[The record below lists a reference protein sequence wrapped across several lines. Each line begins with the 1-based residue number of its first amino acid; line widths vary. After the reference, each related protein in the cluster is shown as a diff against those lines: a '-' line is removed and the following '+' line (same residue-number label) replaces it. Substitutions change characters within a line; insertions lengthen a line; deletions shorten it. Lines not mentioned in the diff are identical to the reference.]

1 MGLARH
7 VGIREQKK
15 VLIVSL
21 EMSKTQLMDRI
32 LSAEGTIPLNS
43 LKDGTASTK
52 FGGELSAAS
61 TIAMRSGMR
70 ISDRPGL
77 TISRVRAMARRQKRM
92 DGLDLLMID
101 HLGLLDGEDPRMNT
115 LQKVSEITRQAKLMA
130 NELQVP
136 VILLSQ
142 LNRALEQRPNKRPIA
157 SDLRDSGSIE
167 QDADIV
173 MFVYRDEVY
182 DPKSEY
188 RGVAEIILGI
198 GRDIEAQT
206 VMVGFE
212 GQYNRFVNLDASWR
226 PPEPKQEESKPS
238 RSRGMQL

>member
-1 MGLARH
+1 M
-7 VGIREQKK
+7 
-15 VLIVSL
+15 
-21 EMSKTQLMDRI
+21 
-32 LSAEGTIPLNS
+32 
-43 LKDGTASTK
+43 
-52 FGGELSAAS
+52 
-61 TIAMRSGMR
+61 
-70 ISDRPGL
+70 
-77 TISRVRAMARRQKRM
+77 
-92 DGLDLLMID
+92 LMID
-101 HLGLLDGEDPRMNT
+101 HLGLLDGEDPRMNS

-173 MFVYRDEVY
+173 LFVYRDEVY
-182 DPKSEY
+182 NPDTEFK
-188 RGVAEIILGI
+188 GVAEIIIGI

-212 GQYNRFVNLDASWR
+212 GQYNRFVDLDHNWR
-226 PPEPKQEESKPS
+226 PPERKQEDEPQRKP
-238 RSRGMQL
+238 RGIKF